1 MKRRTLE
8 NIDGGAKTMTNKENM
23 NAGRKANPN
32 TSIEKMKDR
41 NCKEKPTQ

>member
-8 NIDGGAKTMTNKENM
+8 SIEAKPNAKANKENCAPM
-23 NAGRKANPN
+23 KHQQN

-41 NCKEKPTQ
+41 NLKEKPSG